1 MIFVKLYFWDKS
13 QLFNHWYISRLQ
25 IFLSSPFQDF
35 YNFHISVLHLWC
47 VSAACVS
54 ASGETGVLR
63 QESGLAVHMIVV
75 NLFDICDFFIFV
87 IFVAPFMSAQC
98 SRQDKVN
105 HVAVELCGLSH
116 ICLIFVWYLCG
127 SYETRL
133 LSFIFARLCQPDS
146 GETRIWKQKSGLA
159 RSCKACPDTHSLKL
173 EKFSQFHK
181 VHSFSVK
188 AQTHPHSNWRHFH
201 NFTDFTVFGS
211 KLETLSSQ
219 NIFPL
224 YLRFHSFW
232 SKLQTQ
238 PHSNWN
244 KMKYIQFTL
253 IFTL

>member
-25 IFLSSPFQDF
+25 IFLSSPFQDL

-87 IFVAPFMSAQC
+87 IFVAPFVSAQC

-116 ICLIFVWYLCG
+116 ICLIFVWFL
-127 SYETRL
+127 
-133 LSFIFARLCQPDS
+133 
-146 GETRIWKQKSGLA
+146 
-159 RSCKACPDTHSLKL
+159 
-173 EKFSQFHK
+173 
-181 VHSFSVK
+181 
-188 AQTHPHSNWRHFH
+188 
-201 NFTDFTVFGS
+201 
-211 KLETLSSQ
+211 
-219 NIFPL
+219 
-224 YLRFHSFW
+224 
-232 SKLQTQ
+232 
-238 PHSNWN
+238 
-244 KMKYIQFTL
+244 
-253 IFTL
+253 